1 MDDKKMQKFRQR
13 LQEEYQ
19 KLLRSISRNR
29 LAEEEIKLE
38 NTEDEGD
45 LATISHNKELL
56 YNLHES
62 DFARLRFIGEV
73 IKALD
78 RGQYGK
84 CVHCGND
91 INERRLL
98 AVPWAAL
105 CIRCQE
111 ETEMSDISSRLVLAG
126 EDEQTDF

>member
-1 MDDKKMQKFRQR
+1 MDGKKTQKFRQR
-13 LQEEYQ
+13 LLEEYQ
-19 KLLRSISRNR
+19 KLIRSINRNR

-84 CVHCGND
+84 C
-91 INERRLL
+91 E
-98 AVPWAAL
+98 P
-105 CIRCQE
+105 Q
-111 ETEMSDISSRLVLAG
+111 AG
-126 EDEQTDF
+126 EIAFVEIVEEF

>member
-1 MDDKKMQKFRQR
+1 MDGKKTQKFRQR
-13 LQEEYQ
+13 LLEEYQ
-19 KLLRSISRNR
+19 KLIRSINRNR
-29 LAEEEIKLE
+29 LAEEEITTE

-62 DFARLRFIGEV
+62 DFARLRFIGEA

-111 ETEMSDISSRLVLAG
+111 EKEMSDISSRLVLAG